1 MLNEYNI
8 LEVGSGTA
16 LPSIVAATLLTQH
29 GEKGGEVIAS
39 DIDSTVLQL
48 AMDGWTNTLKSIK
61 KKDKD
66 NKFSTVS
73 FKCIPFDITKSPKNF
88 RLFLSEN
95 FATEE
100 EEERRKPILIL
111 GTALFYDNTL
121 AKKMAH
127 VVVNEAL
134 SINNKSWIVIGNDD
148 SSNRDGDGKLIFL
161 QELKSLIPN
170 ITIIESNPNSVQQEK
185 LGWQEKQV
193 KLMHINPPID
203 DDGGISESLLQCL

>member
-1 MLNEYNI
+1 MLNQYNI

-16 LPSIVAATLLTQH
+16 LPSIVAGTLLTQH

-66 NKFSTVS
+66 NKFSTIS
-73 FKCIPFDITKSPKNF
+73 FKCISFDITKSPKNF

-100 EEERRKPILIL
+100 GQQKPTLIL

-161 QELKSLIPN
+161 QELKSLIPD

-203 DDGGISESLLQCL
+203 DDGISKSLLRCL